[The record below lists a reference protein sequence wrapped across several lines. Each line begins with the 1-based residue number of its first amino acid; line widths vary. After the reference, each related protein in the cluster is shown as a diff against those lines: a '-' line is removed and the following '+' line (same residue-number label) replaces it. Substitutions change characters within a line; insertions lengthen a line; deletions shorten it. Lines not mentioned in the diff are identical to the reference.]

1 MATAPYK
8 SNATD
13 TPQIQVGRVFVYYAF
28 DIGFGIDL
36 DRAEQLV
43 SNESARSHLRRS
55 RRTPQYFEFDPP
67 PLKVVRDIEPVA
79 LGSFTTRPQIEI
91 TLYDFGG
98 ASVAFE
104 IPIDGALEDLIP
116 LSNRLYDEEALPAI
130 AREAV
135 DTLGRDIAAAVNR
148 PALSDLVEDYA
159 VYQISSLNSDS
170 RLSHAAVIDEYQSTL
185 AAILSAED
193 EGLSQGQISET
204 LATRLSYGPNDT
216 TILDWNAAL
225 LFDDDA
231 DDVLAVLEYTNVELL
246 EMRLLDDRLDDALD
260 QAYELMTAPRWWR
273 LLRPRR
279 LMARVA
285 EMQLDGAFVFE
296 GVNNAVKLLGD
307 QYLARVYQ
315 LASQRLHLKAW
326 DRSVIRKLDTLRDI
340 YHKLSDM
347 HAARRSETLEWI
359 IILLIAFEIGL
370 TLSGK

>member
-8 SNATD
+8 SNATE
-13 TPQIQVGRVFVYYAF
+13 TPQVRAGRVFVYYAF

-43 SNESARSHLRRS
+43 SNKSARSHLRRS

-104 IPIDGALEDLIP
+104 IPIEGALDDLIP

-148 PALSDLVEDYA
+148 PALSELVEDYA
-159 VYQISSLNSDS
+159 VYQISALNSDN

-204 LATRLSYGPNDT
+204 LATRLSYGPNDV

>member
-8 SNATD
+8 TASPK
-13 TPQIQVGRVFVYYAF
+13 TPQVHAGRVLVYYAF

-55 RRTPQYFEFDPP
+55 RRTPQYFGFDPP
-67 PLKVVRDIEPVA
+67 PLKVVRDSAPIA

-130 AREAV
+130 ARDAV
-135 DTLGRDIAAAVNR
+135 ATLGRDIAAAINR
-148 PALSDLVEDYA
+148 PALSELVEDYA
-159 VYQISSLNSDS
+159 VYQISSLNIDGQ
-170 RLSHAAVIDEYQSTL
+170 LSHAAAIDEYQSTL

-204 LATRLSYGPNDT
+204 LATRLSYGPNDI

-315 LASQRLHLKAW
+315 LASQRLHLKDW

-359 IILLIAFEIGL
+359 IILLIAFEIVL
-370 TLSGK
+370 TLGGK